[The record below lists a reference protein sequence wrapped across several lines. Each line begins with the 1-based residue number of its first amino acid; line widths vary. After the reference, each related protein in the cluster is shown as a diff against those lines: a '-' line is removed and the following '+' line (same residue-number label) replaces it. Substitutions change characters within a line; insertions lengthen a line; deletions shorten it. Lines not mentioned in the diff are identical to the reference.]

1 MMGLVALIASS
12 EQQLQSAAASGAR
25 LHSAGFA
32 TEMHVKHIH
41 GGFLTVPP
49 IFSTKEMH
57 VKHID
62 ARRSALNWEVVNC
75 KKNAACSCDRKK
87 ILLRIAVNT

>member
-32 TEMHVKHIH
+32 TEMHVKHIQ
-41 GGFLTVPP
+41 GAFLTVP
-49 IFSTKEMH
+49 SNLQYQR
-57 VKHID
+57 D
-62 ARRSALNWEVVNC
+62 ARKTYTGWFFNC
-75 KKNAACSCDRKK
+75 SSNFQYQRDE
-87 ILLRIAVNT
+87 

>member
-32 TEMHVKHIH
+32 TEMHVKHI
-41 GGFLTVPP
+41 
-49 IFSTKEMH
+49 
-57 VKHID
+57 D
-62 ARRSALNWEVVNC
+62 ARRSALNREVVNC
-75 KKNAACSCDRKK
+75 KKMHAVDAIAQKSCSE
-87 ILLRIAVNT
+87 LQLTLN

>member
-32 TEMHVKHIH
+32 TEMHVKHIQ

-49 IFSTKEMH
+49 IFSR
-57 VKHID
+57 VKFG
-62 ARRSALNWEVVNC
+62 
-75 KKNAACSCDRKK
+75 K
-87 ILLRIAVNT
+87 IYT